1 MYVYIDESGNSG
13 VNISDSAQ
21 PFFMHFHYNQKLTL
35 KKE

>member
-21 PFFMHFHYNQKLTL
+21 PFFYALSLQSKIDFE
-35 KKE
+35 KE